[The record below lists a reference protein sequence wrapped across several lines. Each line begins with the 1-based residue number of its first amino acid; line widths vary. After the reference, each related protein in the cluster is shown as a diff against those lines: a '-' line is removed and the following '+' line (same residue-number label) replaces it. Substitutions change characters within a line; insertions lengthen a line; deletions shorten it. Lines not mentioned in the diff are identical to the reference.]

1 MKQVMNANR
10 EFLNELSDGCA
21 VMFDGSELP
30 CKVVR
35 LVVRRGGVQVGEKAV
50 VAISVENPTYFP
62 DITEIGLSLL
72 DDFNVFQVYENDTLL
87 WETEKFPIITPR
99 VSRRYLRRFGG
110 GSRLMLT
117 PQGLVSR
124 LYDTNGTL
132 RAVVKE
138 GGKTR

>member
-1 MKQVMNANR
+1 MKQMINADR

-21 VMFDGSELP
+21 VMLDGSKLP

-50 VAISVENPTYFP
+50 VGIQVDNPTHFA
-62 DITEIGLSLL
+62 DITGIGLAVL
-72 DDFNVFQVYENDTLL
+72 DKYKVFQVYENETLL
-87 WETEKFPIITPR
+87 WETKEFPIITPR

-110 GSRLMLT
+110 RSRIMLT
-117 PQGLVSR
+117 PQGLVDR
-124 LYDTNGTL
+124 LYDTNDTL

-138 GGKTR
+138 GLER